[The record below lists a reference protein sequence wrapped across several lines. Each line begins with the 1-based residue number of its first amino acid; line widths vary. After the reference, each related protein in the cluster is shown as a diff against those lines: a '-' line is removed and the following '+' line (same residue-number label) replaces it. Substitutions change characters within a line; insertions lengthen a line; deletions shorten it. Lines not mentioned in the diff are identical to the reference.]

1 MLIKGKPER
10 EVAPRGPKSGGS
22 SSAEAVSGAS
32 RLRSSLVAFAGCRG
46 SVAEARHEPQEDTE
60 EPRAAL
66 ESEAS
71 GVSMAEAAGA
81 SLAEAA
87 GAPHASVS
95 LSPHAAASDSKAPSR
110 LRRRSRVSIVIPSS
124 PVRRRRGSS
133 DEYTGGSVDS
143 SSARVSPRGSL
154 VDAGS
159 IVGSLG
165 TSLGDPSAYCS
176 TYESSGGAPGSSRPR
191 SSVLQVGARK
201 LLRKVKT
208 PVELAKRQKGVARY
222 VDPSMLRVTA
232 IRSCAI
238 DKANGPWPIPII
250 SASED
255 RMAAVEQ
262 YGLGEDG
269 PPHELFA
276 RRLARVYPAGTRV
289 TSDNMSRTRPRHVRD
304 MSLGGHARHVGQHG
318 PAPLLADGRA
328 DGVAQLPDE
337 RHARPD
343 QPRPLRARQRVR
355 LRAQAAAAS
364 EGTRDDP
371 RRPEIRFGYVLKP
384 PELRGGGGG
393 AEWPPFR
400 PNLQRFSVRL
410 LALHRLPTRREQRPA
425 LEAAPH
431 HAYES
436 ALSGASAPPDPA
448 GPINNATISV
458 ELHAIGGFCCVSRT
472 LPLPARP
479 AQRATVS
486 ASAAG
491 KSARHSTLH
500 CLAAEPR
507 ATVLRACVHDGETV
521 VAYEAVVLGAL
532 RPGYRSLSLRS
543 RLGTQIRLC
552 SLLVHIE
559 RGEEPN
565 MWAEARELREAL
577 AQRDEAIERLNAE
590 LAAAR
595 LAGPAAAASGE
606 EEAAARP
613 AR

>member
-1 MLIKGKPER
+1 M
-10 EVAPRGPKSGGS
+10 
-22 SSAEAVSGAS
+22 
-32 RLRSSLVAFAGCRG
+32 
-46 SVAEARHEPQEDTE
+46 
-60 EPRAAL
+60 
-66 ESEAS
+66 
-71 GVSMAEAAGA
+71 
-81 SLAEAA
+81 
-87 GAPHASVS
+87 
-95 LSPHAAASDSKAPSR
+95 
-110 LRRRSRVSIVIPSS
+110 
-124 PVRRRRGSS
+124 
-133 DEYTGGSVDS
+133 
-143 SSARVSPRGSL
+143 
-154 VDAGS
+154 
-159 IVGSLG
+159 
-165 TSLGDPSAYCS
+165 
-176 TYESSGGAPGSSRPR
+176 
-191 SSVLQVGARK
+191 
-201 LLRKVKT
+201 
-208 PVELAKRQKGVARY
+208 
-222 VDPSMLRVTA
+222 
-232 IRSCAI
+232 
-238 DKANGPWPIPII
+238 
-250 SASED
+250 
-255 RMAAVEQ
+255 
-262 YGLGEDG
+262 
-269 PPHELFA
+269 
-276 RRLARVYPAGTRV
+276 
-289 TSDNMSRTRPRHVRD
+289 
-304 MSLGGHARHVGQHG
+304 
-318 PAPLLADGRA
+318 
-328 DGVAQLPDE
+328 
-337 RHARPD
+337 
-343 QPRPLRARQRVR
+343 
-355 LRAQAAAAS
+355 
-364 EGTRDDP
+364 
-371 RRPEIRFGYVLKP
+371 LKP